1 MKKNTLE
8 ERRKYRENLR
18 AVYETN
24 ETKEELPIVEKII
37 EEPVPSLEREELE
50 DLTKDE
56 LIVRARKMGLAV
68 AKNYS
73 RETLIKKIMGV

>member
-18 AVYETN
+18 AIYETN
-24 ETKEELPIVEKII
+24 ETKEELPIEKII
-37 EEPVPSLEREELE
+37 EEPIPSLEREELE
-50 DLTKDE
+50 DLTKEE

-68 AKNYS
+68 AKNYA

>member
-18 AVYETN
+18 AICETN
-24 ETKEELPIVEKII
+24 ETKEELPII
-37 EEPVPSLEREELE
+37 EEPVPNLEREELE
-50 DLTKDE
+50 DLTKEE

-68 AKNYS
+68 AKNYA
-73 RETLIKKIMGV
+73 RETLIKKIMEV